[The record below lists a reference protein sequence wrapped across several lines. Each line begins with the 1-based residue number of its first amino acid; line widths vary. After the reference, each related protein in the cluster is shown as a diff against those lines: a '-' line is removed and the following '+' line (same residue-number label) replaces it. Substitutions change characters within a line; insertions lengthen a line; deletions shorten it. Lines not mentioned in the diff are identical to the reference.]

1 MQKRGKK
8 TATTGRNEKL
18 EQKIFQ
24 ALAAAPRR
32 SILRHLAASS
42 LTAGEIASHFTMAKP
57 SISQHLAIL
66 EGAGLVSREK
76 RGQFVHYALA
86 QKVLEPCLAGF
97 LQDVGITD
105 RVPPAPPEAEKQAEP
120 RAKGTA
126 RSASTEKIVPT
137 EPADIDTGNAEK
149 PAPAQMSMF

>member
-8 TATTGRNEKL
+8 TAAAGRDEKL

-32 SILRHLAASS
+32 AILRHLAASS

-76 RGQFVHYALA
+76 RGQFVHYRLAL
-86 QKVLEPCLAGF
+86 KTLEILLLGF
-97 LQDVGITD
+97 LQDLGQ
-105 RVPPAPPEAEKQAEP
+105 PEPATPGPPE
-120 RAKGTA
+120 
-126 RSASTEKIVPT
+126 
-137 EPADIDTGNAEK
+137 NEK
-149 PAPAQMSMF
+149 PAKTSPKSAPKASSDMTSASRDAEPETVGTEKSPPAQMSMF

>member
-1 MQKRGKK
+1 MKKRGKK
-8 TATTGRNEKL
+8 TAATGRDEKL

-32 SILRHLAASS
+32 TILRHLAASS

-97 LQDVGITD
+97 LQDLGVTGSTT
-105 RVPPAPPEAEKQAEP
+105 PAQPEDDQPAGARANGVARSGKEKVAEAEP
-120 RAKGTA
+120 
-126 RSASTEKIVPT
+126 STD
-137 EPADIDTGNAEK
+137 AGNVEK
-149 PAPAQMSMF
+149 PTPAQMSMF

>member
-8 TATTGRNEKL
+8 TAATGRDEKL

-32 SILRHLAASS
+32 AILRHLAASS

-66 EGAGLVSREK
+66 EGAGLVSRDK

-86 QKVLEPCLAGF
+86 PKALEACLSGF
-97 LQDVGITD
+97 LQGVGMTE
-105 RVPPAPPEAEKQAEP
+105 RATPVPPEDEKPTAT
-120 RAKGTA
+120 RAKGAA
-126 RSASTEKIVPT
+126 RSASAEKATPT
-137 EPADIDTGNAEK
+137 EPDADAGNVEK

>member
-8 TATTGRNEKL
+8 TATTGRDDKL

-32 SILRHLAASS
+32 AILKHLATSS
-42 LTAGEIASHFTMAKP
+42 LTAGEIASRFTMAKP

-66 EGAGLVSREK
+66 ESAGLVSREK

-86 QKVLEPCLAGF
+86 PKALEACLSGF
-97 LQDVGITD
+97 LQNLDTPGPAAPKQPEKAKPVE
-105 RVPPAPPEAEKQAEP
+105 APPKSATKA
-120 RAKGTA
+120 
-126 RSASTEKIVPT
+126 ASTTNATPK
-137 EPADIDTGNAEK
+137 EPEADAGNPEK

>member
-8 TATTGRNEKL
+8 TAAAGRDEKL

-32 SILRHLAASS
+32 AILRHLAASS
-42 LTAGEIASHFTMAKP
+42 LTAGEIASRFTMAKP

-66 EGAGLVSREK
+66 EGAGLVLREK
-76 RGQFVHYALA
+76 RGQFVHYTLT

-105 RVPPAPPEAEKQAEP
+105 RVPPARPEDAKQTEP
-120 RAKGTA
+120 RAKSTA
-126 RSASTEKIVPT
+126 RSASTEKTAPT
-137 EPADIDTGNAEK
+137 EPADMDAGNAEK

>member
-8 TATTGRNEKL
+8 TATAGRDEKR

-32 SILRHLAASS
+32 AILRHLAASS

-86 QKVLEPCLAGF
+86 HKVLEPCLAGF
-97 LQDVGITD
+97 LQDVGMT
-105 RVPPAPPEAEKQAEP
+105 RHATPAPPEDEKPAGT
-120 RAKGTA
+120 RARGAA
-126 RSASTEKIVPT
+126 RSASTEKATPA
-137 EPADIDTGNAEK
+137 EPEADAGPAEK

>member
-8 TATTGRNEKL
+8 TAAAGRDEKR

-32 SILRHLAASS
+32 AILRHLAASS

-97 LQDVGITD
+97 LQDVGMTGHAT
-105 RVPPAPPEAEKQAEP
+105 PAPPEDEKPAGT
-120 RAKGTA
+120 RAKGA
-126 RSASTEKIVPT
+126 AKSGSAEKAAPA
-137 EPADIDTGNAEK
+137 EPDADAGNVEK

>member
-8 TATTGRNEKL
+8 TAAAGRDEKL

-32 SILRHLAASS
+32 AILRHLAASS
-42 LTAGEIASHFTMAKP
+42 LTAGEIASRFTMAKP

-66 EGAGLVSREK
+66 EGAGLVLREK
-76 RGQFVHYALA
+76 RGQFVHYGLA
-86 QKVLEPCLAGF
+86 PKTLEILLLGF
-97 LQDVGITD
+97 LQDLGQ
-105 RVPPAPPEAEKQAEP
+105 PEPATPGPPENEKPAGT
-120 RAKGTA
+120 RAKGAA
-126 RSASTEKIVPT
+126 RSASTEKATPT
-137 EPADIDTGNAEK
+137 EPETDTGPAQK